1 MSYKGILRKA
11 GINVDNN
18 TITFDR
24 SKDIVYRL
32 RSSLTTGTIR
42 GVNNTVTMTGRSS
55 ANIVEGLRSAITA
68 NVKTGAW
75 CNAITGIIDYS
86 TSGAAHGMAASIC
99 AEMIPP
105 NSSLE
110 RGALYALDCEFGC
123 GASSSW
129 GSAGPVAFIK
139 FENWGTAAHFSANA
153 FLFHLAGETGA
164 AGGLLSENS
173 RTLRVR
179 IGTTTKYL
187 YLSDSEDDLGTMVV
201 DSIVLA
207 TAVAIPLLISA
218 TVSDTGI
225 DISGTCANFGIDISG
240 GQTAVGIAV
249 SGACGTYGLLMSGA
263 CSTAGI
269 GITGAEVIGILIATS
284 TPTIGVSIT
293 ANCETAAISISGD
306 QVLGTLFHATAAATA
321 AHSVMVPT
329 GITLGAGLD
338 INTTSTGIVTS
349 GLTMQGT
356 GTFTTGITL
365 SATAITTGI
374 AVSAGS
380 MTDGILIS
388 GATPVDGIQIS
399 SACSA
404 AAINLSGAN
413 AVGVLIS
420 GANTTAGI
428 NITGDQVIGILYDVD
443 AAATDG
449 LKILVDDGI
458 TLGTGINIDRTGTTG
473 ICTTAIS
480 IDTDGTTGI
489 EITAGFTGVTAI
501 SLAGTGSTAGISIS
515 GDHTTGIVIGTQTT
529 AGITIASTGIGIEM
543 NGTYNNALRLTNA
556 LAVSAQTTI
565 RVLDT
570 YSKTD
575 GYHTAVMGASLYV
588 PDGGTGSGAV
598 IGVFGEA
605 NIKGICTGTNYSFGV
620 RGTLQLTDDTVL
632 NGGSS
637 IFGAINAS
645 MKDDATPTLTA
656 GHVCGIYIDNLIDA
670 DLSGITGITAMIY
683 SANNASATCTMDYGW
698 YHYGPK
704 VTNLL
709 GLYDCT
715 VSGCVTASEGA
726 IGTHGTSSVKI
737 AIDIDG
743 TTHYLLASTVPT
755 FA

>member
-1 MSYKGILRKA
+1 MSYKGMFRKA
-11 GINVDNN
+11 GIDIDNN
-18 TITFDR
+18 TMTFNT

-32 RSSLTTGTIR
+32 NSSLTTGTIR
-42 GVNNTVTMTGRSS
+42 GVNNTVTMSVESS

-75 CNAITGIIDYS
+75 CNAIVGSINYS

-105 NSSLE
+105 NSSLA

-123 GASSSW
+123 GVSSSW

-187 YLSDSEDDLGTMVV
+187 YLSDTEDDLGAMVV
-201 DSIVLA
+201 DSIVLS

-249 SGACGTYGLLMSGA
+249 SGACGTYGLLVSGA

-269 GITGAEVIGILIATS
+269 GIT
-284 TPTIGVSIT
+284 
-293 ANCETAAISISGD
+293 
-306 QVLGTLFHATAAATA
+306 
-321 AHSVMVPT
+321 
-329 GITLGAGLD
+329 
-338 INTTSTGIVTS
+338 
-349 GLTMQGT
+349 
-356 GTFTTGITL
+356 
-365 SATAITTGI
+365 
-374 AVSAGS
+374 
-380 MTDGILIS
+380 
-388 GATPVDGIQIS
+388 
-399 SACSA
+399 
-404 AAINLSGAN
+404 GAN

-605 NIKGICTGTNYSFGV
+605 NIKGTCTGTNYSFGV

-726 IGTHGTSSVKI
+726 IGTHGTATVKI